1 MQRINRILAFAS
13 VSFVLIF
20 IAKINKVGLY
30 TAYFKTIAEV
40 EVRNSQD
47 IAPDV
52 LNQSLN
58 LLLKA
63 GQNSWDTSGHSA
75 ADLRESVPV
84 LAHIPIS
91 ISSYYSAANVFV
103 QKDHA
108 FHAVEPRA
116 PNA

>member
-47 IAPDV
+47 VAPED
-52 LNQSLN
+52 
-58 LLLKA
+58 LLKSQDFGMEA
-63 GQNSWDTSGHSA
+63 EPKTLSGPGHATPDLSESA
-75 ADLRESVPV
+75 PV
-84 LAHIPIS
+84 LADIPLS
-91 ISSYYSAANVFV
+91 ILPFYSRSTVFV
-103 QKDHA
+103 PKRQ
-108 FHAVEPRA
+108 FFRAVAPRA
-116 PNA
+116 PTA